1 MLSTRPERQ
10 QIINWIKVTI
20 QAGATAQGACETLG
34 LSARTYQRWCKQA
47 EDKRVTAQKAEPKNK
62 LSKVEKDKIIAYCIS
77 DEFIHL
83 PPGQIVPILADRH
96 IYLASESSFYRV
108 LKEQGMLKHRGRAKP
123 RKVTKKPTTHIAKGA
138 NEVWS
143 WDITYLPGPVKG
155 TYYYLYLIMD
165 IYSRKVVAYEVHDRE
180 SAELAAV
187 LIEQAVI
194 KEQCHLRPLVLHSDN
209 GSPMKAQTMLEK
221 LYQLGITP
229 SRGRPRVSND
239 NPFSESLFRTLKY
252 GPTWPNRGFK
262 TLQASRV
269 WVKGFV
275 DHYNLKHEHSGT

>member
-1 MLSTRPERQ
+1 M
-10 QIINWIKVTI
+10 
-20 QAGATAQGACETLG
+20 
-34 LSARTYQRWCKQA
+34 
-47 EDKRVTAQKAEPKNK
+47 
-62 LSKVEKDKIIAYCIS
+62 
-77 DEFIHL
+77 
-83 PPGQIVPILADRH
+83 PILADRH

-123 RKVTKKPTTHIAKGA
+123 RKVTKKPTTHIAKGP

-194 KEQCHLRPLVLHSDN
+194 KEQCHLHPLVLHSDN

-239 NPFSESLFRTLKY
+239 NPYSESLFRTLKY
-252 GPTWPNRGFK
+252 CPTWPSRGFK

-275 DHYNLKHEHSGT
+275 DHYNLKHRHSGLNFVTPEERHKKEDKMILQNRAILYAQAKARHPNRWSGDIRDWTPIGPVALNPEHIETTQERRA